1 MPTSEAPLPTTLS
14 LVLADVDGTLVTHD
28 KQLTPRAVAAVQGL
42 RARGIRF
49 ALTSGRPPRGLRMLL
64 PPLGLDTPVAAFNGG
79 MFCRPTDLAILEAHT
94 LPPALV
100 PELLQVLAAHGL
112 DAWLY
117 RGLDWLVRDVEAP
130 HVAREEWT
138 VKFAPERV
146 AEFRG
151 LEEGVVKLV
160 GVCDDAGRM
169 EAARA
174 DVAARCGSGVSAQLS
189 QPYYLDITHAQANKG
204 AVARRLSVWLGVP
217 RERIA
222 TLGDQPNDVL
232 MFRESGLSIAMG
244 NAPAAVQAQASR
256 VTASSEEE
264 GFALALERF
273 VLGATTQPASG
284 SMGPP
289 P

>member
-1 MPTSEAPLPTTLS
+1 MPGAAPSPPVS

-28 KQLTPRAVAAVQGL
+28 KRLTPRAVAAVQAL
-42 RARGIRF
+42 RPRNIRF

-64 PPLGLDTPVAAFNGG
+64 GPLALDTPVAAFNGG
-79 MFCRPTDLAILEAHT
+79 MFCRPTDLGVLEAHT
-94 LPPALV
+94 LPPALL
-100 PELLQVLAAHGL
+100 PSLLQVLARHGL

-117 RGLDWLVRDVEAP
+117 RGLDWLVREVDAP
-130 HVAREEWT
+130 HVAREAWT
-138 VKFAPERV
+138 VQFAPERV
-146 AEFRG
+146 AGFEG

-160 GVCDDAGRM
+160 GVCDDPARM

-174 DVAARCGSGVSAQLS
+174 DVAARCGTDVTAQLS
-189 QPYYLDITHAQANKG
+189 QPYYLDVTHAEANKG
-204 AVARRLSVWLGVP
+204 AVARRLSAWLGVP
-217 RERIA
+217 RERIT

-244 NAPAAVQAQASR
+244 NAPAAVQAQANR

-273 VLGATTQPASG
+273 VLGEQPPSQELPAPG
-284 SMGPP
+284 
-289 P
+289 